1 MVYRLLTLTNLLTV
15 FKDRFVIFCFIY
27 VFTVAPSHGII
38 LCKKNT
44 VTQSFISSSFYWDE
58 KIAEELRKYKND
70 SMDWNKLLVFN
81 LAHVFS
87 HRIGEQKCAAIS
99 KEQFFSVHPSCSYIV
114 LSLEILK
121 WLESVRIFNKS
132 KFRAFRLILS
142 YQKNLY
148 DARNSWMSRHDSR
161 KIRELCKR
169 ILTLKLN

>member
-38 LCKKNT
+38 LCKKNA

-70 SMDWNKLLVFN
+70 SMDWNKLLVLN
-81 LAHVFS
+81 LAH
-87 HRIGEQKCAAIS
+87 
-99 KEQFFSVHPSCSYIV
+99 FFSPNRRAKMRGNFKRTIFFSPSSCSYIV
-114 LSLEILK
+114 LSLEMLK

-142 YQKNLY
+142 YHNNLC
-148 DARNSWMSRHDSR
+148 DPRNSWMSRHDSR